1 MLNLPTTNPTNPS
14 SDSLSVLILGA
25 RGRLGLAAT
34 RAFAQ
39 SGWRV
44 HAQVRRVSGAID
56 PFAGIAGVQQVALPL
71 DNPAALAKAAAGAC
85 VVVHA
90 VNPLY
95 TQAQW
100 RTAAPAMLE
109 AAISVSRQL
118 GARLMLPGNVYN
130 FGESM
135 PGELRED
142 TVQKPGTVKGGI
154 RVAMERRLADAA
166 QHGDM
171 RAVVIRAGNFFGCGR
186 GSWLDQGM
194 ANKLQQGRMMYP
206 GTMDV
211 PTAWAYL
218 PDLARSFVQ
227 VAQKS
232 DSLPAFDTLHFG
244 GYSLTGKDWVNVLT
258 DIARQQGWLPA
269 GGQLKVESL
278 PWPLI
283 GLGGLFKPTWAALM
297 EMRYLWQRPH
307 SLVSHKLAGVIG
319 AEPHTPFAVAV
330 KTALA
335 DLGWLTEV
343 SGAASLQASRGV

>member
-1 MLNLPTTNPTNPS
+1 MLNLPNTNPS
-14 SDSLSVLILGA
+14 PDSLSVLILGA
-25 RGRLGLAAT
+25 RGRLGLAAA

-44 HAQVRRVSGAID
+44 HAQVRPVSGAMD
-56 PFAGIAGVQQVALPL
+56 PFAGIVGVQQVELPL
-71 DNPAALAKAAAGAC
+71 DDHAALAKAAAGAC

-95 TQAQW
+95 THAQW

-135 PGELRED
+135 PRELRED
-142 TVQKPGTVKGGI
+142 TLQKPSTVKGGI
-154 RVAMERRLADAA
+154 RVAMEQRLADAA
-166 QHGDM
+166 QQGDM
-171 RAVVIRAGNFFGCGR
+171 RAVVIRAGNFFGSGR

-194 ANKLQQGRMMYP
+194 ANKLKRGRMMYP

-211 PTAWAYL
+211 PAPWAYL

-244 GYSLTGKDWVNVLT
+244 GYSLTGNDWVEVLT
-258 DIARQQGWLPA
+258 DIACQQGWLPA
-269 GGQLKVESL
+269 GGHLKVGSL
-278 PWPLI
+278 PWRLI
-283 GLGGLFKPTWAALM
+283 GLGGWVRPTWAALM
-297 EMRYLWQRPH
+297 DLRYLWHRPH
-307 SLVSHKLAGVIG
+307 SLVNHKLARVIG
-319 AEPHTPFAVAV
+319 AEPRTPFAVAV
-330 KTALA
+330 RTALA
-335 DLGWLTEV
+335 DLGWLNELP
-343 SGAASLQASRGV
+343 GAANLQASRGS